1 MSRFASAYLVL
12 IPPMLTAGII
22 PTCSGDNAK
31 SHASPFASSTSH
43 QHLTHTNPHTHN
55 TKPRRPPKFHTIEPE
70 IAHASNPFPHSLP
83 HNVNLPLLPRPPPHL
98 HSPQTHLPP
107 PAPQQHSNRPHRPH
121 CPTRPAHRRTPYH
134 HRARRCAAP
143 AFQDQQH
150 GQRRHAG
157 RGVCGV

>member
-1 MSRFASAYLVL
+1 MSRFASAHLVPL
-12 IPPMLTAGII
+12 QNLRLA
-22 PTCSGDNAK
+22 
-31 SHASPFASSTSH
+31 ASPRVQATTLNPTRRQSRLP
-43 QHLTHTNPHTHN
+43 HLTNTSLPPTLTCTTQTQTSSQTPHYRT
-55 TKPRRPPKFHTIEPE
+55 R
-70 IAHASNPFPHSLP
+70 IAHASDPSRHRLP

-143 AFQDQQH
+143 AFQSQQH